1 MATSS
6 QAAFQIQPSFLA
18 WKQRLAMQR
27 HKQVVIALIMVV
39 LIALT
44 SWRCEV
50 NIPTF
55 LAGIGKG
62 IPLIG
67 MFFPP
72 DWSGLAGLIQPMA
85 VTIVVAIIATIFG
98 MLLSLPCAL
107 AASSN
112 LAPVPLRFVFRG
124 FIALERGLPEIVQLL
139 LLVAV
144 FGLGVIPGVV
154 ALSLSSIG
162 MLAKL
167 LADAIEEIEPHMLE
181 AVAGTGA
188 TGVQVIRYAVIPE
201 ILPNLLANGL
211 FRFEFNVRAGVI
223 LGAVGAG
230 GIGYEMSTAMRSM
243 DYGRACAATLL
254 TLALVFTAERISD
267 LLRTRVLGGGVLR

>member
-112 LAPVPLRFVFRG
+112 LAPAPLRFVFRG

-167 LADAIEEIEPHMLE
+167 LADAIEEIEPNMLE

-188 TGVQVIRYAVIPE
+188 TGAQVIRYAVIPE
-201 ILPNLLANGL
+201 ILPTLLANGL

-230 GIGYEMSTAMRSM
+230 GIGYEMTTAMRSM

>member
-6 QAAFQIQPSFLA
+6 QAAFQIQSSFLA
-18 WKQRLAMQR
+18 WKQCLSTQR
-27 HKQVVIALIMVV
+27 RKQVIVAAILVL

-50 NIPTF
+50 NLAMF

-112 LAPVPLRFVFRG
+112 LAPAPLRFIFRG

-167 LADAIEEIEPHMLE
+167 LADTIEEIEPNMLE

-188 TGVQVIRYAVIPE
+188 TGAQVIRYAVIPE
-201 ILPNLLANGL
+201 ILPALLANGL

-267 LLRTRVLGGGVLR
+267 LLRTRLLGGGALR